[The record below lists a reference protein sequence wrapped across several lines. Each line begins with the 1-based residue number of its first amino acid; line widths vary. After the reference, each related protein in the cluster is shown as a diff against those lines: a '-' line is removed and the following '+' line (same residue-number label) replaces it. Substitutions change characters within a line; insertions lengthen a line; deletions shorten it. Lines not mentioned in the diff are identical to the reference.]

1 MRCIQ
6 EELRALADSACR
18 EFQCR
23 LMPTVDP
30 GLVLGVRAPALRTYA
45 KRLMGDARVAEFLH
59 EGFHGLYEEKNLHG
73 ELINLAFSCKGALRA
88 CTLWPEFVEG
98 PGRGGIDWALA
109 AIDDFLPQVDNWAT
123 CDLLSPKVL
132 GRHPERVLNHICTV
146 WLTSEHAY
154 TVRFGV
160 VTLMRHYLDG
170 EFAPEQLGWVADL
183 PAGEY
188 YIDMARAWYFSFA
201 LIEQYDATIGLFERP
216 ELDIW
221 THNKALQK
229 ARESRRVDASTKD
242 YLQSLKI
249 KK

>member
-6 EELRALADSACR
+6 EELRVLADSAYR

-30 GLVLGVRAPALRTYA
+30 SLVLGVRAPALRAYA
-45 KRLMGDARVAEFLH
+45 KRFADDARATEFLH
-59 EGFHGLYEEKNLHG
+59 EGPHGLYEEKNLHG
-73 ELINLAFSCKGALRA
+73 ELINLAFSRKGAPRA
-88 CTLWPEFVEG
+88 CTLWPEFVDDSGCGE
-98 PGRGGIDWALA
+98 IDWALA

-123 CDLLSPKVL
+123 CDSLSPKVL
-132 GRHPERVLNHICTV
+132 GRYPERVLDHIRTA
-146 WLTSEHAY
+146 WLTSGHTY

-170 EFAPEQLGWVADL
+170 AFATEQLDWVAGL

-201 LIEQYDATIGLFERP
+201 LVKQYDAAIGLFERP
-216 ELDIW
+216 MLDTW

-229 ARESRRVDASTKD
+229 ARESYRVDAGTKG

-249 KK
+249 KE